1 MRFKALFRTAAVV
14 GCLAGFFAP
23 AVAEAEASPVRVFM
37 LRYKRAEEAI
47 LLVRPILS
55 DSGTILIQSKL
66 NALTVTDDPARL
78 ATIAQ
83 ALAQFDA
90 PPRGFSVAVKLVR
103 AHADAPV
110 GNLSGEIGGIG
121 NRLREVFRFNDYSLV
136 DSAILQGTEGETV
149 SYLLGGQ
156 YRVGFQID
164 PAGQATTLRLSQFAL
179 SRERVVERG
188 RRVETPL
195 FRTTVNVGLNQTM
208 VIAASQEEA
217 SKKALILILFVQ
229 ETPRA
234 NAGKGI
240 SGIKAAEVK
249 P

>member
-1 MRFKALFRTAAVV
+1 MRFMAFLRAAAAV
-14 GCLAGFFAP
+14 GCLAAALP
-23 AVAEAEASPVRVFM
+23 PVAVAADGLPVRVFV

-66 NALTVTDDPARL
+66 NALTVTDDPIKL

-90 PPRGFSVAVKLVR
+90 PPRGFSIAVKMVR
-103 AHADAPV
+103 ARADAPA
-110 GNLSGEIGGIG
+110 GDLSREIGGIG
-121 NRLREVFRFNDYSLV
+121 NKLREVFHFNDYSLV
-136 DSAILQGTEGETV
+136 DSAVLQGTEGETV

-164 PAGQATTLRLSQFAL
+164 PAGQASSLRLSQFAL
-179 SRERVVERG
+179 SRERVGERG

-208 VIAASQEEA
+208 VIAASKEEA

-229 ETPRA
+229 ETPHA
-234 NAGKGI
+234 AAKGL
-240 SGIKAAEVK
+240 SGVKAAEVR

>member
-1 MRFKALFRTAAVV
+1 MRFTAFLRAAVAV
-14 GCLAGFFAP
+14 GCLAGVLAS
-23 AVAEAEASPVRVFM
+23 AALAAEALPVRVFV

-47 LLVRPILS
+47 LLIRPILS
-55 DSGTILIQSKL
+55 DSGSILIQSKL
-66 NALTVTDDPARL
+66 NALTVTDDPAKL
-78 ATIAQ
+78 STIAQ

-90 PPRGFSVAVKLVR
+90 PPRGFSIAVKLVK

-121 NRLREVFRFNDYSLV
+121 NRLREVFKFNDYSLV

-149 SYLLGGQ
+149 SYLLGGH
-156 YRVGFQID
+156 YRVAFQID

-179 SRERVVERG
+179 SRERIVEG
-188 RRVETPL
+188 VKRVETPL

-217 SKKALILILFVQ
+217 AKKALILILFVQ

-234 NAGKGI
+234 SAGKGI
-240 SGIKAAEVK
+240 SGIKAAEVR